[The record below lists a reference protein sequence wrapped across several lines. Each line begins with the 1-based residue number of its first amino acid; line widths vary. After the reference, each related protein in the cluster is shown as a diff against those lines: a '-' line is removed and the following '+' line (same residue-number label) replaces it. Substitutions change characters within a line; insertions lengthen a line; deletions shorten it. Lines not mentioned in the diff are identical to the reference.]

1 MQEVDLVPSGRSA
14 RLTRSVNRFLRSR
27 QTMKDVT
34 SKIAQSLKGK
44 DRCHVLVVYEDRE
57 TRERATAACDF
68 LVQKFWADIE
78 FEFYWWRMEYLNAPE
93 LGERAALNAAD
104 ADILF
109 FAIND
114 RPVQSSWFDRW
125 LTHREGRP
133 GLLVHLTEMAANPSL
148 AETDMAIFFREVT
161 SRGALDFL
169 SASPHRVE
177 DVLSGAEDSAELRGS
192 DLASGVNDMRRRS
205 TPPSHSGLNE

>member
-1 MQEVDLVPSGRSA
+1 M
-14 RLTRSVNRFLRSR
+14 
-27 QTMKDVT
+27 
-34 SKIAQSLKGK
+34 
-44 DRCHVLVVYEDRE
+44 LVVYEDRE

-78 FEFYWWRMEYLNAPE
+78 FAFYRWRMEYLNAPE